1 MKEEF
6 GFSMFDEND
15 DVSIHAMR
23 KPKTMD
29 NNCVNLQCLNN
40 RQKLIELKDKYDNLE
55 KKYFD
60 LEKEESNK
68 CEEYNDLL
76 NKKKNELEILKKYNN
91 IYLLHNINDLNYY
104 ELKDLDSKLENL
116 LKGIKNEKLN
126 KLKKTSFPLNK
137 KSCIACYT
145 NEISIIFKPCNHLC
159 ICEKCSEKVNSCPMC
174 RKLISSKIKVK
185 LPTTSMKK

>member
-15 DVSIHAMR
+15 DVSIHTMR

-40 RQKLIELKDKYDNLE
+40 RQKLIELKDKYDSLE

-60 LEKEESNK
+60 LEKKESDK

-76 NKKKNELEILKKYNN
+76 NKKKNELEALKKYNN
-91 IYLLHNINDLNYY
+91 IYSLHNINDLNYY
-104 ELKDLDSKLENL
+104 ELK
-116 LKGIKNEKLN
+116 
-126 KLKKTSFPLNK
+126 
-137 KSCIACYT
+137 
-145 NEISIIFKPCNHLC
+145 
-159 ICEKCSEKVNSCPMC
+159 
-174 RKLISSKIKVK
+174 
-185 LPTTSMKK
+185 

>member
-15 DVSIHAMR
+15 DVSIHTMR

-40 RQKLIELKDKYDNLE
+40 RQKLVELKDKYENLE

-60 LEKEESNK
+60 LEKEESDK